1 MATGPGDGGGGP
13 AGGDRYRPYP
23 MSPRETERS
32 PAGAPAGRTTAP
44 AGSPTRRWWGRA
56 VVACASLA
64 VLAGTVA
71 AVATAAGADSEQAG
85 RTAARDAADAARL
98 PAPPPTPAA
107 DTAAAAPSLA
117 PPPAVATPAHPAPA
131 PGRAGA
137 PDLGATVAVPAGWQ
151 VADGQDLVP
160 VAPGRFPTTLTLA
173 DRTTVLL
180 GRLDP
185 AVGSGPDALADEARR
200 LVGAFA
206 DGARQRTPGT
216 RGRIADV
223 SDTRGTLDGRAAHT
237 VVRRVTTSDGPGPL
251 VRVTTVA
258 AGRGTPGLVLLAVAA
273 PGPRQAADGAAADRV
288 VRSLSAV
295 PTSAAPA
302 GGGRAGA
309 PRATVAAPPRPTGSP
324 PVSPPPGRPAPT
336 GR

>member
-1 MATGPGDGGGGP
+1 
-13 AGGDRYRPYP
+13 

-32 PAGAPAGRTTAP
+32 PAGRTTP
-44 AGSPTRRWWGRA
+44 AGSGASRWWGRA

-64 VLAGTVA
+64 ALAGTVA
-71 AVATAAGADSEQAG
+71 AVATAAGADGEQAG
-85 RTAARDAADAARL
+85 RTEARDADDTARP
-98 PAPPPTPAA
+98 PAPVPAA

-117 PPPAVATPAHPAPA
+117 PTPTPPRPPAGPP
-131 PGRAGA
+131 RAGA
-137 PDLGATVAVPAGWQ
+137 PTLGATVAVPPGWA
-151 VADGQDLVP
+151 VGGSQDLVP
-160 VAPGRFPTTLTLA
+160 VAPDRFPTVVTLA
-173 DRTTVLL
+173 DRATVVL

-185 AVGSGPDALADEARR
+185 ARGAGPDALADEARR

-206 DGARQRTPGT
+206 DGAMRRTPGE

-223 SDTRGTLDGRAAHT
+223 SDAAGSLDGRDAHT

-288 VRSLSAV
+288 VRSLSSTVPPGAV
-295 PTSAAPA
+295 PSGAQPPGAVPPGAVPPA
-302 GGGRAGA
+302 GGRAGA
-309 PRATVAAPPRPTGSP
+309 PPVSATPGPGRTPGR
-324 PVSPPPGRPAPT
+324 PVSPPAVRSTPT
-336 GR
+336 DR